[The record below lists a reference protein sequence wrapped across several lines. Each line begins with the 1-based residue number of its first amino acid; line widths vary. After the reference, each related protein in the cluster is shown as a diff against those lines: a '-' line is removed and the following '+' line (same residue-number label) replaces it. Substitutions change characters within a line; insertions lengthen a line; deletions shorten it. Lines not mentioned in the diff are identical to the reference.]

1 MPEPMS
7 FVEMLAGVRAGD
19 QRAAAELV
27 RHYEPEILR
36 AAQGPLRRLGLHN
49 RVEPRDIAQAVLAR
63 FFAQVGTG
71 RFDLQEPRD
80 LVKLL
85 VTMTRNQALD
95 EAKRDRANRRDQ
107 RRVDEEASASCLDI
121 FPDRAGTPSKIVG
134 GQEIV
139 DVMLQRLSVEE
150 RYFVEQRSLGREW
163 ADLAAERGV
172 SSEALRKRI
181 ERAIDRVSRQ
191 VGLPRVG
198 EQR

>member
-1 MPEPMS
+1 MPGETS
-7 FVEMLAGVRAGD
+7 FTEMLAGVRAGD
-19 QRAAAELV
+19 QKAAAELV
-27 RHYEPEILR
+27 RRYEPEVLR
-36 AAQGPLRRLGLHN
+36 AAQGPLRRLGLQG

-63 FFAQVGTG
+63 FFTQAAAG
-71 RFDLQEPRD
+71 RFDLREPRD

-95 EAKRDRANRRDQ
+95 EAKRDRADRRDP
-107 RRVDEEASASCLDI
+107 RRLDDDASASCLDV

-163 ADLAAERGV
+163 AELAAERGL

-181 ERAIDRVSRQ
+181 ERAVDRVSRQ
-191 VGLPRVG
+191 VGLPRAG
-198 EQR
+198 EAR